1 MFRKKEAESKNDSLI
16 FMNTPISSEAED
28 VIGFSTH
35 VEKLDAAISNGGQ
48 MIALTSPFG
57 SGKTSI
63 IELLQGKYNTDSQKQ
78 ILKISMWSHL
88 CSNIEKTEGANDSEE
103 PTSEVAATST
113 IGETT
118 ELHRG
123 FVYQLISQINR
134 RKGIYVSKFLN
145 QNYGLLKL
153 QTEKFRYWIYT
164 LISISLFLF
173 GYILPQKF
181 EISLSILGEKA
192 AQYES
197 LMLIFSVLFFLLVIT
212 RAEIVFSSNKSEG
225 GRKIDTNEIMQLYRT
240 EVLQYKCKINFLEKI
255 IYPRK
260 KTRHYIVVIEDLD
273 RTDDGLAVINFLKE
287 LRKYYVPEIASGQG
301 SHYRNKV
308 TFLINVKPET
318 QLCSKEREQ
327 EEYGHLYAK
336 LFDYVLNLQTINI
349 DDYET
354 ILEGL
359 LKQKEGAIRA
369 IGINWN
375 GEMLDIPGIRWV
387 IRGSHLGIREIKD
400 RLNIAFSLFESL
412 KEKFE
417 KGITFEKCAIVA
429 YVITEFEESFYA
441 TDDHA
446 FQKLVE
452 LHLQRKL
459 DDKTAAELL
468 PTANTNY
475 TNAIRELI
483 QSKLIDSN
491 YRMYFYNYPK
501 DSRIFSVDE
510 ASVQKAILYGES
522 TETLDDSIST
532 VLSSESTIIAEAFQT
547 RKQLGLQLP
556 GIVFESENL
565 YIEALKHAFPEI
577 IAWLKSL
584 DYSSDSCDK
593 TIEQIREILHF
604 DSTRSVYSRTH
615 AYSFVKEWERNFTET
630 SLLQLRRLL
639 CKEFSGEILWYTPLF
654 FGIHKMISNEELSTL
669 SLIDAFKLIN
679 VDSDNFSDDTVA
691 YITNR
696 FAQEPDVQ
704 HLSDSMQ
711 AFLKNAGNKLGDNMI
726 LFDYLA
732 FMAKNQQIVPEFES
746 AIFNA
751 LNTDST
757 EEKKQLF
764 KEYQQIINHTADAGL
779 SEQTLQYISRCKK
792 YDGYSPTVT
801 LQMDRDEYLFDFI
814 LQSLHQGSH
823 IPFEREDII
832 STIQDNITW
841 LISEEQYFFS
851 IRKLVV
857 KENLDVLRRY
867 NFMFSVDCPIMTKDE
882 LQILYFSPASESDV
896 ISMVP
901 ATLFTSNEIKIFK
914 PYFCRT
920 KQSSPVSFEI
930 LTFISKMTPDV
941 AKEMFYSLNFDM
953 VRYRYMSNDR
963 KKATKEAFHDILSL
977 DTAEGK
983 LQFMAATKQ
992 LDSPWETDLLDDL
1005 KSDKNLQAQ
1014 YIKAVKNSDPN
1025 KPITKTTVQT
1035 LCSLG
1040 TIYPMEER
1048 VYQRYFD
1055 FKYYQNYV
1063 ACKTISRASFELE
1076 SGEKGDL
1083 LWPIYLDIFGHT
1095 EQNAYKGTK
1104 KHMGENR
1111 TFLEKIMKEKAYVG
1125 INQESLLYLASIHQ
1139 SKDCIVYIFSLENEF
1154 ALEYLTQIEGFENES
1169 AATAFVEEI
1178 EKNTNLLKSDE
1189 LYEHTHSKLVSGL
1202 LKAKYTRAR
1211 TKNGFGKEN

>member
-1 MFRKKEAESKNDSLI
+1 MFRKKEAEAKNDSLI

-88 CSNIEKTEGANDSEE
+88 CSNVERTEGANDSEE
-103 PTSEVAATST
+103 PTSEMAATST

-164 LISISLFLF
+164 LISILLFLF

-197 LMLIFSVLFFLLVIT
+197 LMLIGSVLFFLLVIT

-240 EVLQYKCKINFLEKI
+240 EVLQYQYKYKVKFLEKI

-301 SHYRNKV
+301 TQYRNKV

-318 QLCSKEREQ
+318 QLCSKERER

-369 IGINWN
+369 IGINWD
-375 GEMLDIPGIRWV
+375 GEMLDISGMRWI

-412 KEKFE
+412 KGKFK

-429 YVITEFEESFYA
+429 YVTTEFEESFYA

-475 TNAIRELI
+475 AKAIRELI

-501 DSRIFSVDE
+501 DSRIFTVDE

-522 TETLDDSIST
+522 TETLDDAIST
-532 VLSSESTIIAEAFQT
+532 VLSNESTIIAEAFQT

-556 GIVFESENL
+556 GIVFESESL

-577 IAWLKSL
+577 IAWFKSL

-604 DSTRSVYSRTH
+604 DSKRSVYSKTH
-615 AYSFVKEWERNFTET
+615 AYLFVKEWERNFTET

-654 FGIHKMISNEELSTL
+654 FGIHRMISDEELSTL

-679 VDSDNFSDDTVA
+679 LDSDNFSDDTVS
-691 YITNR
+691 YITSR
-696 FAQEPDVQ
+696 FSKEPDVQ

-711 AFLKNAGNKLGDNMI
+711 MFLRSAGEKLGGNMI
-726 LFDYLA
+726 LFDYLEY
-732 FMAKNQQIVPEFES
+732 MTKIQQIVPDFES
-746 AIFNA
+746 AVFNE
-751 LNTDST
+751 LNIGPA
-757 EEKKQLF
+757 EEKERLF
-764 KEYQQIINHTADAGL
+764 KEYQQIINLVANNEL
-779 SEQTLQYISRCKK
+779 SEQTLQYISLCKK
-792 YDGYSPTVT
+792 YDGYSPMVT
-801 LQMDRDEYLFDFI
+801 HQMDRNEYLFDFI

-832 STIQDNITW
+832 STLQDNITW
-841 LISEEQYFFS
+841 LINEEQYFFS

-882 LQILYFSPASESDV
+882 LQTLYYSPASESDV
-896 ISMVP
+896 ISMIP

-941 AKEMFYSLNFDM
+941 AKEMFYSLDFDM

-963 KKATKEAFHDILSL
+963 KKATKEAFHDILAL

-983 LQFMAATKQ
+983 LQFMTATKQ
-992 LDSPWETDLLDDL
+992 LDSVWETSLMDDL
-1005 KSDKNLQAQ
+1005 KSDKDLQAE
-1014 YIKAVKNSDPN
+1014 YIKAVKNSDPS
-1025 KPITKTTVQT
+1025 KPITKITVQI

-1040 TIYPMEER
+1040 TIYSMDER

-1055 FKYYQNYV
+1055 FKYYQEYV
-1063 ACKTISRASFELE
+1063 VCKTITHSAFELE
-1076 SGEKGDL
+1076 TGERGDL
-1083 LWPIYLDIFGHT
+1083 LWPIYLEIFGHST
-1095 EQNAYKGTK
+1095 YKDAKKYMGQN
-1104 KHMGENR
+1104 HL
-1111 TFLEKIMKEKAYVG
+1111 FLERIMKENAYVG
-1125 INQESLLYLASIHQ
+1125 MDQESLLYLTSIRQ
-1139 SKDCIVYIFSLENEF
+1139 TKECIDYILSLENEF
-1154 ALEYLTQIEGFENES
+1154 ALEYLTKIDGFENEP
-1169 AATAFVEEI
+1169 AATAFVEGI
-1178 EKNTNLLKSDE
+1178 EKNIDLLKSDE
-1189 LYEHTHSKLVSGL
+1189 LYEYTHSKLVSGL